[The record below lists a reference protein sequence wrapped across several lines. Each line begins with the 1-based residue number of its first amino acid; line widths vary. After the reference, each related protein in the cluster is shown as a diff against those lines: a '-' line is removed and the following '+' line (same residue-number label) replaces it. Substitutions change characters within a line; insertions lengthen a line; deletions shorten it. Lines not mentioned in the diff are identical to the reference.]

1 MITMILQGQSKLPI
15 TKIKLIAGAIGA
27 DPKVLLTKFLKNIGL
42 KIGPLYKKYLKQNY
56 KN

>member
-27 DPKVLLTKFLKNIGL
+27 DPKVLLTTFFEEYRTENWASIQ
-42 KIGPLYKKYLKQNY
+42 KIFEAKL
-56 KN
+56 